1 MEQVPA
7 ATALT
12 EDEEIV
18 HTDVVVDVTVT
29 VKPLDEE

>member
-1 MEQVPA
+1 VPA

-18 HTDVVVDVTVT
+18 QTDVVVDVTVT
-29 VKPLDEE
+29 AKPLDEE

>member
-1 MEQVPA
+1 MPA

-18 HTDVVVDVTVT
+18 QTDVVVDVTVT
-29 VKPLDEE
+29 VNPLDEE

>member
-1 MEQVPA
+1 VPA

-18 HTDVVVDVTVT
+18 QTDVVLDVTVT
-29 VKPLDEE
+29 VNPLDEE

>member
-1 MEQVPA
+1 VPA

-18 HTDVVVDVTVT
+18 QTDVVVDVTVT
-29 VKPLDEE
+29 VNPLDEE

>member
-12 EDEEIV
+12 DEADIV
-18 HTDVVVDVTVT
+18 QTEVELEVKVTDN
-29 VKPLDEE
+29 PLDAE